1 MYSGFCHGT
10 HCIKTLLE
18 KVARHMTYP
27 QNTKVANH
35 EWHTR
40 HKPCA
45 YWDLNGPIFMK
56 IEESI
61 QWKL

>member
-1 MYSGFCHGT
+1 
-10 HCIKTLLE
+10 
-18 KVARHMTYP
+18 MTYP

-35 EWHTR
+35 EWHIR

-45 YWDLNGPIFMK
+45 YWDLNGLIFMK